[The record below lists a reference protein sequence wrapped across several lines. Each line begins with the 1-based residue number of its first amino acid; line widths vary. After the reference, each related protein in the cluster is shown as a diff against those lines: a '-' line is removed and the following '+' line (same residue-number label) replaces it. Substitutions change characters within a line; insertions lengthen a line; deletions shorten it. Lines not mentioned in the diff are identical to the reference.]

1 MKKIY
6 IVSVF
11 AILQLSC
18 TDFMN
23 LFHSYNYGSQDFEDI
38 DPKLKEELTKR
49 FNLPPDP
56 GEEGKKTLFGIDADK
71 DGLRDDVQRWI
82 YFHYPE
88 DPLIRNALIQY
99 AKDQMDRFKYV
110 NDKKKSI
117 EYSHLLRGSI
127 ECQMEIFRLV
137 YSYKDQKYPVDYNGH
152 RSLNAQKNMFE
163 HLQVNKIIENTT
175 ERFNASRKSDSNA
188 SGQAFGSNGEAF
200 STCRFKVD
208 HPKLEDYLNKNKR

>member
-38 DPKLKEELTKR
+38 DPKLKEGLTKR

-56 GEEGKKTLFGIDADK
+56 GEEGKKKLFGIDADK

-82 YFHYPE
+82 YFHYPDE
-88 DPLIRNALIQY
+88 PLIRKALRQAAI
-99 AKDQMDRFKYV
+99 DHIETFKYV
-110 NDKKKSI
+110 DDKEKSI
-117 EYSHLLRGSI
+117 KASKRAADSRSCLDDI
-127 ECQMEIFRLV
+127 LV
-137 YSYKDQKYPVDYNGH
+137 MVYLKKGQRIP
-152 RSLNAQKNMFE
+152 FE
-163 HLQVNKIIENTT
+163 TLQIIKVIENTR
-175 ERFNASRKSDSNA
+175 ERHRAARKSDGNF
-188 SGQAFGSNGEAF
+188 SGQRWRAPKPLAS
-200 STCRFKVD
+200 CRFEVE
-208 HPKLEDYLNKNKR
+208 HPNKDEYLKKYGN